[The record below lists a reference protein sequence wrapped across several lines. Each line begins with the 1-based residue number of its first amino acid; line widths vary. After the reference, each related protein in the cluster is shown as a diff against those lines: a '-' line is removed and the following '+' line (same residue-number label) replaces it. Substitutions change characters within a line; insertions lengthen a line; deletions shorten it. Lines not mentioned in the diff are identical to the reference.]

1 MMSTGF
7 SWGSKPL
14 SETSETPLNVSVP
27 RYSPVLKTLTPS
39 SNINTTNNHIS
50 KKRRHHD
57 EESKSKST
65 NTHRKH
71 LHSSSA
77 SFTKHKKPKTLK
89 ILGSPLP
96 VSRLIEALDHKGL
109 QNLLDTLVKTDPEIA
124 LTVQKLSI
132 KPTIKNSIE
141 LIKEKFENIHSH
153 FPYKCDTESDYSYL
167 RIKPHLSEFL
177 NCASDFILNIL
188 PPIETN
194 ISVSIEVLDTITN
207 LIHDLPHFSNN
218 EFQYTKSMAYEQI
231 ANTWLI
237 VLSQRL
243 QDDTNSQV
251 YEESGELASS
261 NYESSV
267 EIVKIIEELNL
278 QHVLD
283 THNEKSMGKFKMVID
298 FMKSELDNYEQ
309 INQSL
314 NNGGSPN
321 LINDLITVDY
331 SNFSLSARTSH

>member
-1 MMSTGF
+1 M
-7 SWGSKPL
+7 
-14 SETSETPLNVSVP
+14 
-27 RYSPVLKTLTPS
+27 
-39 SNINTTNNHIS
+39 
-50 KKRRHHD
+50 
-57 EESKSKST
+57 
-65 NTHRKH
+65 
-71 LHSSSA
+71 
-77 SFTKHKKPKTLK
+77 
-89 ILGSPLP
+89 
-96 VSRLIEALDHKGL
+96 SRLIEALDHKGL
-109 QNLLDTLVKTDPEIA
+109 QNLLDTLVKNDPEIA
-124 LTVQKLSI
+124 LTVQKLSV

-141 LIKEKFENIHSH
+141 LIKEKFENIRNH

-167 RIKPHLSEFL
+167 RIKPHLTEFL

-251 YEESGELASS
+251 YEESGELVSS

-283 THNEKSMGKFKMVID
+283 THNEKSLGKFKMVID
-298 FMKSELDNYEQ
+298 FIKSELDNYEQ

-314 NNGGSPN
+314 NNGGSSN